1 VETLQTSL
9 DRLQDLQR
17 DSANI
22 DDLIRFEEQIT
33 ERESELQSLK
43 AQQAYL
49 SDQTSMSTVTLHLS
63 TPETYI
69 PPPGALD
76 DAGFLTGLRSGWSAL
91 QDFVVV
97 ALTVLGAVIPFAV
110 ALPLVA
116 VPVWLLA
123 RALVLARRRTPS
135 VDAADPPAS
144 G

>member
-1 VETLQTSL
+1 
-9 DRLQDLQR
+9 
-17 DSANI
+17 
-22 DDLIRFEEQIT
+22 
-33 ERESELQSLK
+33 
-43 AQQAYL
+43 
-49 SDQTSMSTVTLHLS
+49 
-63 TPETYI
+63 
-69 PPPGALD
+69 
-76 DAGFLTGLRSGWSAL
+76 
-91 QDFVVV
+91 VVV